1 MNTPRIT
8 YALKKITVGF
18 IVSFYWVLTT
28 QKLTLFTYILDG
40 GVAFLPATASMSL
53 FSFAYQRPHKSSLR
67 GVWATPSWVQLRYS
81 RTTARISF
89 LPNRPNGPAIFARS
103 AGTYAKVMSF
113 DFFNHTTT
121 IALPSGRIR
130 RFSLY
135 AVAAVGPVAFSEKKR
150 LRDTRAGTNRKLGK
164 KVLTR
169 GVAKNPID
177 HPHGGRTK
185 AIRYPRTPWGKT
197 TKFK

>member
-1 MNTPRIT
+1 MLSDLSFRFTGFEQPKNLPSLRTFW
-8 YALKKITVGF
+8 TVGSRF
-18 IVSFYWVLTT
+18 CRPRRQCHCFPTRINDLINPPSGEFDRHLRGFSCVIVARQLEYRFYPTAQMGQL
-28 QKLTLFTYILDG
+28 
-40 GVAFLPATASMSL
+40 FLPVARGPT
-53 FSFAYQRPHKSSLR
+53 LR
-67 GVWATPSWVQLRYS
+67 LC
-81 RTTARISF
+81 
-89 LPNRPNGPAIFARS
+89 RS
-103 AGTYAKVMSF
+103 T
-113 DFFNHTTT
+113 FFNHTTT

-150 LRDTRAGTNRKLGK
+150 LRDTRAGTNRKFGK